1 MIVTR
6 TSAVSVAWSTLP
18 TDKKEAH
25 PCRITANDLPAAE
38 HDKLKSTKNE
48 HARTASSSRSIQKR
62 KRRSR
67 FGYAS
72 DSTPDHRGRAVRE
85 NGPDMSRC
93 ERTEIGSQAVRCFP
107 TSSIDVGMPTL
118 CRLGSRGC
126 SNREPHDVETQDS
139 PSSCVPTCVLPC
151 RCSNSLRGAATA
163 NVEHIT
169 HHLELDDKQT
179 QTCISLPFSHTSQQ

>member
-6 TSAVSVAWSTLP
+6 TSAMSVAWSTLL

-25 PCRITANDLPAAE
+25 PCRIKANDLPAAE

-48 HARTASSSRSIQKR
+48 HARTASLNRSIQKR

-72 DSTPDHRGRAVRE
+72 DSNPDHRGRAVRE

-93 ERTEIGSQAVRCFP
+93 ERKEIGSQTVRCCP

-118 CRLGSRGC
+118 CRLGSC
-126 SNREPHDVETQDS
+126 LFKS
-139 PSSCVPTCVLPC
+139 
-151 RCSNSLRGAATA
+151 
-163 NVEHIT
+163 
-169 HHLELDDKQT
+169 
-179 QTCISLPFSHTSQQ
+179 